1 MSGKPRF
8 QPAGEQR
15 KTRKKRERTGREWN
29 SYRRA
34 LYFQRSTN
42 LAALYPTAVKIAQFP
57 WGGWCCPLM
66 WFFFEIV
73 SKNHRVDGRANY
85 GIAIAHRERGS
96 GACAHLTAAGRQMI
110 QNTGG
115 NWLSVEGGVG
125 RGQSRGSVI
134 TNRADLRPV

>member
-1 MSGKPRF
+1 
-8 QPAGEQR
+8 
-15 KTRKKRERTGREWN
+15 
-29 SYRRA
+29 
-34 LYFQRSTN
+34 
-42 LAALYPTAVKIAQFP
+42 
-57 WGGWCCPLM
+57 M

-73 SKNHRVDGRANY
+73 SKNHRVDRRANY
-85 GIAIAHRERGS
+85 GIAIARRERGS

-125 RGQSRGSVI
+125 RGESRGSVI